1 MNTLIKEDTMNGL
14 ERQLYEEG
22 SYNNQTYQVKHPYER
37 GMLISISNYQMY
49 YEEIENNYKKQYQ
62 SFFNALTGVNISKDD
77 IRRFKGIPARQKL
90 LDLINLKIPIM
101 VAGIHSYKTEEQYGY
116 KSRRNDGYNHQHL
129 FLYNIHHYLPED
141 PTGIDHINSKIT
153 RNLQRYTNLKQYKN
167 DIIRIGSV
175 GTGKYLYTDQIPPTT
190 LYDYLK
196 LPETNP
202 QKDTLINY
210 IANNRHKPEIQ
221 YQLHTIYF
229 NGH

>member
-1 MNTLIKEDTMNGL
+1 MKTLIKQEDMNAL
-14 ERQLYEEG
+14 ERELYDQNLFNTQPYQL
-22 SYNNQTYQVKHPYER
+22 QHPYER
-37 GMLISISNYQMY
+37 GMLISISNYKMY
-49 YEEIENNYKKQYQ
+49 YDEILKNYKKQYQ
-62 SFFNALTGVNISKDD
+62 SLYQALTGEKISRYD
-77 IRRFKGIPARQKL
+77 IRDIKGIPDRQKL
-90 LDLINLKIPIM
+90 LDLINLKIPIV

-175 GTGKYLYTDQIPPTT
+175 GTGKYLYTDQITPTT